1 MPGCFST
8 WQAGSLHSK
17 PRWKCAPVSV
27 RLRSWVSHHT
37 NFYTYSLIYCIP
49 PRKSLRV
56 CDVNPPTCLVSL
68 GFCVTMGPAPRF
80 SASSLDLFFDIASR
94 SFPGRHTGRQSTC
107 VDCLRSLRRREYHS
121 RSAAEFS
128 YGRAPRAHT
137 PRHAI
142 SRGEGGLKLNQGRH
156 ARRLATFSEGKT
168 LYSDVCENDNV
179 SLTRTYGRTVTGTFG
194 RI

>member
-1 MPGCFST
+1 MLFHVASGKPPL
-8 WQAGSLHSK
+8 QASAEMCSGISPIALVGFTPHK
-17 PRWKCAPVSV
+17 
-27 RLRSWVSHHT
+27 LL
-37 NFYTYSLIYCIP
+37 TYSLICCIP
-49 PRKSLRV
+49 SRKSLRV

-137 PRHAI
+137 PRRAI
-142 SRGEGGLKLNQGRH
+142 GREEGGLKLNQGRH
-156 ARRLATFSEGKT
+156 ARTLATFSEGKT
-168 LYSDVCENDNV
+168 L
-179 SLTRTYGRTVTGTFG
+179 LVTCVK
-194 RI
+194 